1 MKTQIFKITM
11 AVLCTLIVSCNDTM
25 EELNLDNSVKN
36 NVEYHGVPLEE
47 ALAHLDGF
55 LASLEEPTRSGSTR
69 RVGSVN
75 VVRSRDVATR
85 SVASAAENVDSLIY
99 VVNFED
105 NQGFAYLAADDR
117 ISEPVIYVADSGS
130 ISTNGLGSFGP
141 LPLVNPRPIYTG
153 YPLDGPGT
161 FFDNEFSDGE
171 LFMNPNT
178 FNFYNGNAND
188 YYAGDFFLNGETDY
202 LNMISQVNDYVFNYV
217 EFEIDPETGGS
228 IYQEIEY
235 EGDPEDDIT
244 ETRTTTFVVEDTIVN
259 NLLTFAKN
267 WRQGAPLNMYCPTVK
282 KYLLFGSERQAY
294 VGCVPL
300 AIAKIMA
307 YHGYPSSYSIDG
319 VSINWFT
326 VKNFTYTYGKTATA
340 KLLRHIGES
349 SGAIYFYEGTFTLP
363 SLAANYLRNR
373 NYSGINYR
381 DYNHDIV
388 INMLEN
394 NCPVFVCSIPTDGIW
409 CSFDKSH
416 AWNIDGYMKQ
426 TVTKRKDYYIN
437 DMLYDTDED
446 VSYNT
451 FVHCDFGWEGYCNGY
466 FISGVFNLASKDV
479 QYDTP
484 EHKGTKDTN
493 YNWYLKIIQYNKPQ

>member
-130 ISTNGLGSFGP
+130 ISTNGLGGFTP
-141 LPLVNPRPIYTG
+141 LPLVDPRPIYTG
-153 YPLDGPGT
+153 YPLEGPGL
-161 FFDNEFSDGE
+161 FYDDEVAPGV

-178 FNFYNGNAND
+178 FNLKHESFDD

-202 LNMISQVNDYVFNYV
+202 LDMISQVNDYVFNFV

-228 IYQEIEY
+228 IYQGIEL
-235 EGDPEDDIT
+235 EEDPYDNTIIK
-244 ETRTTTFVVEDTIVN
+244 TTYSFKRDTMVH
-259 NLLTFAKN
+259 NLLDFAKK
-267 WRQGAPLNMYCPTVK
+267 WSQGSPFNMYCPMVHE
-282 KYLLFGSERQAY
+282 YVLFGNEVRADA
-294 VGCVPL
+294 GCVPL

-307 YHGYPSSYSIDG
+307 YHEFPSPFSIDG
-319 VSINWFT
+319 VNINWNY
-326 VKNFTYTYGKTATA
+326 VKNYTYSLGKTAVA
-340 KLLRHIGES
+340 KLVSSIGDFAWS
-349 SGAIYFYEGTFTLP
+349 IYTYNGTFTLP
-363 SLAANYLRNR
+363 SLAANYLSNR
-373 NYSGINYR
+373 NYGGINYR
-381 DYNHDIV
+381 NYNHDIV

-394 NCPVFVCSIPTDGIW
+394 NCPVFVCSIPSSGL
-409 CSFDKSH
+409 SSLMKSH
-416 AWNIDGYMKQ
+416 AWNIDGYLIQ
-426 TVTKRKDYYIN
+426 TKYEKKEYYRNNILIDTKITPTN
-437 DMLYDTDED
+437 STM
-446 VSYNT
+446 
-451 FVHCDFGWEGYCNGY
+451 VHCDFGWEGYCNGY
-466 FISGVFNLASKDV
+466 FTSGVFNLAGNDV
-479 QYDTP
+479 QYDNP
-484 EHKGTKDTN
+484 KHKGTNDTN